1 MKATGIIRRID
12 DLGRVVIP
20 REIRRALRIHEGD
33 PLEIYTDPR
42 EGTVIFKKYS
52 YAETD
57 FKPYITALLNT
68 LRTKGVVC
76 GVYDVDGYLF
86 EGNGVP
92 KQIDVDDL
100 GANTFDL
107 NYMGERIGVLYV
119 EHTEAEGGIILHALT
134 MFKELVKA
142 HEISY

>member
-1 MKATGIIRRID
+1 MKSTGIVRRID

-20 REIRRALRIHEGD
+20 KEIRRSLRIHEGD
-33 PLEIYTDPR
+33 ALEIFIDSIENTLCL
-42 EGTVIFKKYS
+42 KKYS
-52 YAETD
+52 FGENE

-68 LRTKGVVC
+68 LRTKSVVC

-92 KQIDVDDL
+92 KQIDIDDL

-134 MFKELVKA
+134 MFKELVKT
-142 HEISY
+142 HEIY

>member
-1 MKATGIIRRID
+1 MKATGIVRRID

-20 REIRRALRIHEGD
+20 KEVRRSLRIHEGD
-33 PLEIYTDPR
+33 PLEIFVDTQ
-42 EGTVIFKKYS
+42 ENALVLKKYS
-52 YAETD
+52 FGENE
-57 FKPYITALLNT
+57 FRPYIIAMLNT
-68 LRTKGVVC
+68 LRTKGIVC
-76 GVYDVDGYLF
+76 GVYDLDGYLF

-92 KQIDVDDL
+92 KQIDIDDL

-142 HEISY
+142 HEIN

>member
-1 MKATGIIRRID
+1 MKATGIVRRID
-12 DLGRVVIP
+12 ELGRVVIP
-20 REIRRALRIHEGD
+20 KEIRRSLRIHEGD
-33 PLEIYTDPR
+33 PLEIFIDSAENTLCL
-42 EGTVIFKKYS
+42 KKYS
-52 YAETD
+52 YAENE

-92 KQIDVDDL
+92 KQIDIDDL

-119 EHTEAEGGIILHALT
+119 EHTEAEGGIILHALA

-142 HEISY
+142 HEIY

>member
-1 MKATGIIRRID
+1 MKATGIVRRID

-20 REIRRALRIHEGD
+20 KEVRRSLRIHEGD
-33 PLEIYTDPR
+33 PLEIFVDTQ
-42 EGTVIFKKYS
+42 ENALVLKKYS
-52 YAETD
+52 FGENE
-57 FKPYITALLNT
+57 FRPYIIAMLNT
-68 LRTKGVVC
+68 LRTKGIVC

-92 KQIDVDDL
+92 KQIDIDDL

-142 HEISY
+142 HEIN

>member
-1 MKATGIIRRID
+1 MKSTGIVRRID

-20 REIRRALRIHEGD
+20 KEIRRSLRIHEGD
-33 PLEIYTDPR
+33 ALEIFIDSIENTLCL
-42 EGTVIFKKYS
+42 KKYS
-52 YAETD
+52 FGENE

-92 KQIDVDDL
+92 KQIDIDDL

-142 HEISY
+142 HEIY

>member
-1 MKATGIIRRID
+1 MKTTGIVRRID

-20 REIRRALRIHEGD
+20 KEVRRSLRIHEGD
-33 PLEIYTDPR
+33 PLEIFIDSAENMLCLKR
-42 EGTVIFKKYS
+42 YS
-52 YAETD
+52 YAEND

-92 KQIDVDDL
+92 KQIDIDDL

-142 HEISY
+142 HEIY

>member
-1 MKATGIIRRID
+1 MKATGIVRRID
-12 DLGRVVIP
+12 ELGRVVIP
-20 REIRRALRIHEGD
+20 KEVRRSLRIHEGD
-33 PLEIYTDPR
+33 ALEIFIDSIENTLCL
-42 EGTVIFKKYS
+42 KKYS
-52 YAETD
+52 FGENE

-92 KQIDVDDL
+92 KQIDIDDL

-142 HEISY
+142 HEIY

>member
-1 MKATGIIRRID
+1 MKATGIVRRID

-20 REIRRALRIHEGD
+20 KEVRRSLRIHEGD
-33 PLEIYTDPR
+33 ALEIFIDSIENTLCL
-42 EGTVIFKKYS
+42 KKYS
-52 YAETD
+52 FGENE

-92 KQIDVDDL
+92 KQIDIDDL

-142 HEISY
+142 HEIY